1 MTIKSP
7 TESVLIIDVR
17 NTAVED
23 KATAIQSHTFLTNTK
38 TDCFINKA
46 VSL

>member
-23 KATAIQSHTFLTNTK
+23 KATVIQSHTFLTNTK
-38 TDCFINKA
+38 SDCFISKA

>member
-7 TESVLIIDVR
+7 TESVQIIDVR

-23 KATAIQSHTFLTNTK
+23 KAIVIQSPTFLINTK
-38 TDCFINKA
+38 SDCFISKA

>member
-7 TESVLIIDVR
+7 TESVLFIDVS

-23 KATAIQSHTFLTNTK
+23 KATVIQIHTFLTNIK
-38 TDCFINKA
+38 SECFISKA
-46 VSL
+46 VTL